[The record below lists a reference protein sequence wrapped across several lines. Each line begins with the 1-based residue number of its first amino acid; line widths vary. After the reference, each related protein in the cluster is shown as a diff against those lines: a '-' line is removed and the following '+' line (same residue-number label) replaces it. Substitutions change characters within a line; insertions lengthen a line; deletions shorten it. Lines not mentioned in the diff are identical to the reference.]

1 MNHEMANQILEVSLI
16 NEISG
21 FDQKLIIWE
30 EMSPGITGS
39 LVTNI
44 LKNLPKEYSKPESIT
59 ALKALGYIDKSKL
72 NVQQDIVTMMLYAM
86 NYRFVWGRELPSWVR
101 ELETNIQNPSFSV
114 EGDQAQF
121 LRQFWLELLQ
131 LGLFDEDYF

>member
-1 MNHEMANQILEVSLI
+1 MNYEMANQILEVSLI

-30 EMSPGITGS
+30 QMSSGITGS
-39 LVTNI
+39 IVANI
-44 LKNLPKEYSKPESIT
+44 LKNLPREYSKPDSIT
-59 ALKALGYIDKSKL
+59 ALKAIGFIDNSKL
-72 NVQQDIVTMMLYAM
+72 NIQQNFVTMMLYAM

-114 EGDQAQF
+114 EGDQARF
-121 LRQFWLELLQ
+121 LRQFWIELLQ